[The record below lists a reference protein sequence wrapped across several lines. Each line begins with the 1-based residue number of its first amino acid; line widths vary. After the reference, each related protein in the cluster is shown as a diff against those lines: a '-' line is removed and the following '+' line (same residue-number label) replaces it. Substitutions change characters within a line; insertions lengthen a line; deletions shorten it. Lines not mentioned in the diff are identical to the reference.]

1 MNQFIRC
8 SFLLVYVTI
17 SLNLVNCS
25 TNKKTVFKE
34 RQLEFSTLYKG
45 FYCTQNKREN
55 NIITDSKALEAFWNK
70 TFAKEFPIRD
80 LPRIDFSKQMLIA
93 CFNGEFNSGGHSI
106 EITKITKSKRSIQIN
121 VDITRPGTKCATS
134 AAFTQ
139 PYHIILVDLFET
151 NIDFVDS
158 TTTTVC
164 N

>member
-25 TNKKTVFKE
+25 TKKNATTKE

-55 NIITDSKALEAFWNK
+55 NIIKDSKALEAFWNK

-121 VDITRPGTKCATS
+121 VDITRPGMKCATS

>member
-8 SFLLVYVTI
+8 SFLLVHVTI

-25 TNKKTVFKE
+25 TKKNTTTKE

-55 NIITDSKALEAFWNK
+55 NIIKDSKALEAFWNK

-121 VDITRPGTKCATS
+121 VDITRPGMKCATS

-139 PYHIILVDLFET
+139 PYHIILVDLFEK

>member
-1 MNQFIRC
+1 MNQFIRF
-8 SFLLVYVTI
+8 SFLLVCVTI

-25 TNKKTVFKE
+25 TKKNTTTKE
-34 RQLEFSTLYKG
+34 RQLEFSTLHKG
-45 FYCTQNKREN
+45 FYCTQNKRED
-55 NIITDSKALEAFWNK
+55 NIIKDSKALEAFWNK

-121 VDITRPGTKCATS
+121 VDITRPGMKCATS

-158 TTTTVC
+158 TTTRVC